1 MFLNAYF
8 FIDTQGGIMNRAG
21 ASGGIIES
29 KEDSSMKM
37 KEICKIAVYW
47 GVDTKI
53 GRFKKDIIRDIQ
65 VKGNLPC
72 FGTKETCENDCLWK
86 ADCLSSKH

>member
-1 MFLNAYF
+1 
-8 FIDTQGGIMNRAG
+8 MNYAG
-21 ASGGIIES
+21 ASGGVIES
-29 KEDSSMKM
+29 EEDSSMKM
-37 KEICKIAVYW
+37 QEIRKIAVYW

-65 VKGNLPC
+65 VKEGNSPC

-86 ADCLSSKH
+86 ADCLSSKR

>member
-1 MFLNAYF
+1 
-8 FIDTQGGIMNRAG
+8 MNYAG
-21 ASGGIIES
+21 ASGGVIES
-29 KEDSSMKM
+29 EEVSSMKM
-37 KEICKIAVYW
+37 QEIRKIAVYW

-65 VKGNLPC
+65 VREGNSPC

-86 ADCLSSKH
+86 AACLSSKQ